1 MLALPEVTPHTV
13 DARPTLIMK
22 ETFCAGHKLEAY
34 YDPLTV
40 LLEAGWTLDML
51 TVVSVA
57 REPLAPFASWV
68 TQYGHNN
75 SHGHPVRDRKAPASS
90 FHAAMAAV
98 SNWTPTPWLAS
109 PACRWCR
116 GTTLRSPVAPSRLAT
131 AHPQRQRGAGDVLVH
146 AAGPADELSVE
157 PTAARQRAQHRL
169 PCGARTLLLQSSGI
183 EYYQRTRD
191 GRSGRGRSTA
201 PRWHVTPHSCMD
213 ML

>member
-1 MLALPEVTPHTV
+1 MTHWQAQADLA
-13 DARPTLIMK
+13 
-22 ETFCAGHKLEAY
+22 
-34 YDPLTV
+34 
-40 LLEAGWTLDML
+40 
-51 TVVSVA
+51 
-57 REPLAPFASWV
+57 

-109 PACRWCR
+109 PACRVPVVSVDYVAFTR
-116 GTTLRSPVAPSRLAT
+116 GTPSRLAT

-146 AAGPADELSVE
+146 AAGPGDELSVE

-169 PCGARTLLLQSSGI
+169 PCGARTLLLQSSGV

-191 GRSGRGRSTA
+191 GRIGRGRSTA